1 MSSPPNQNPLN
12 QDRTGADLAAAVEAI
27 RERSSF
33 LVTTHEN
40 PDGDALG
47 SLLAMHLA
55 LRSLGKDSAMFLA
68 GPAPLPGEYRFL
80 ALDELAREL
89 PTDAAERTLLAVD
102 CANESRL
109 GADPAVLH
117 QTGFTLNID
126 HHHDNS
132 RFGDVNLVDADASS
146 TGEVLRGVFAEL
158 GVELTPELAEPLYVA
173 LVTDTGRFQ
182 YANTTP
188 KALRLAAELVEAGAD
203 VHKVFQDV
211 YENVQFAKLKLL
223 ARALERAQ
231 VYEGG
236 GLVIS
241 YLLRDDFAQVGAVE
255 PYSEGIIDFLRAVEG
270 ADMAALIREPPRG
283 GSPARRVSLRASHD
297 ELDVSAIARAW
308 GGGGHRQAAG
318 FSSDASIEEI
328 TEFLRREF
336 AAVRAAAAAAG

>member
-1 MSSPPNQNPLN
+1 MTSHPNQ
-12 QDRTGADLAAAVEAI
+12 TTTAADLAAVVEAI
-27 RERSSF
+27 RAHDRF

-47 SLLAMHLA
+47 SLLATQLA
-55 LRSLGKDSAMFLA
+55 LEALGKSSLMFLP

-80 ALDELAREL
+80 PLEDLQRSL
-89 PTDAAERTLLAVD
+89 PDDAADRTLVAVD
-102 CANESRL
+102 AANESRL
-109 GADPAVLH
+109 GADAAALH
-117 QTGFTLNID
+117 SAPFTINVD

-132 RFGDVNLVDADASS
+132 RFGDVNLVDAEASS
-146 TGEVLRGVFAEL
+146 TGEVLRDVFAAL
-158 GVELTPELAEPLYVA
+158 GLELTPELAEPLYVA

-203 VHKVFQDV
+203 VHKVFQGV
-211 YENVQFAKLKLL
+211 YESVQFAKLKLL

-236 GLVIS
+236 GLVVS
-241 YLLRDDFAQVGAVE
+241 YLLRDDFAEVGAVE

-270 ADMAALIREPPRG
+270 AHMAALVREPPRG
-283 GSPARRVSLRASHD
+283 GSPARRISLRASHD
-297 ELDVSAIARAW
+297 ELDVSAIARAG

-318 FSSDASIEEI
+318 FSSDDSIAEL

-336 AAVRAAAAAAG
+336 VSASAAG

>member
-1 MSSPPNQNPLN
+1 MSSPPNQNPPSR
-12 QDRTGADLAAAVEAI
+12 DRTAADLGAVVDAI
-27 RERSSF
+27 NARDRF

-47 SLLAMHLA
+47 SLLATHLA
-55 LRSLGKDSAMFLA
+55 LRSLGKDSAIFLD

-80 ALDELAREL
+80 PLEELLREL
-89 PTDAAERTLLAVD
+89 PPDVGERALIAVD
-102 CANESRL
+102 CANESRI
-109 GADPAVLH
+109 GADPPVLER
-117 QTGFTLNID
+117 TSFTINVD

-132 RFGDVNLVDADASS
+132 RFGDVDLVDAAASS
-146 TGEVLRGVFAEL
+146 TCEVLRDVFHEL
-158 GVELTPELAEPLYVA
+158 DVELTPGLAEALYVG

-211 YENVQFAKLKLL
+211 YESIQFAKLKLL

-236 GLVIS
+236 GLVVS
-241 YLLRDDFAQVGAVE
+241 YLLRDDFAEVGAVE

-283 GSPARRVSLRASHD
+283 GSPARRISLRASHD
-297 ELDVSAIARAW
+297 ELDVSAIARSA

-318 FSSDASIEEI
+318 FSSDDSIAEI

-336 AAVRAAAAAAG
+336 ASAFA